1 MAQEQLQ
8 LIITAD
14 NKDAL
19 KAIEDLAKS
28 TEGLKYKFQQS
39 KGATDQATQ
48 ALVNLSRVAQD
59 APYGFMGIANNLNPL
74 LESFQRL
81 SSSAKDAGT
90 SLGKELRNAL
100 MGPAGVGLA
109 LGVVSSLVVKFGDD
123 IAKFVTDALNGK
135 DALKEYKTALE
146 GIGSGFT
153 SAVEK
158 SDKVKNAFEQYHRGI
173 MTGTEALRIYNK
185 QLGDNL
191 GIKKDINDAEET
203 YKNKSAAYVEASL
216 QRALAD
222 AASKKAA
229 EELLKQ
235 RLMAENPDQFKKATD
250 VFVPGMGLA
259 TSETQKAAQANRQK
273 QAVAEQET
281 IIARYRKIAYDASA
295 VAALYE
301 KGFDFSLDPDKTK
314 TKQDKQPLEKYG
326 LELAAIKKRAELL
339 KEIGQ
344 PILQTNTEDLAKA
357 DKKRLADIKTFGDY
371 KMSGDFGKSLEGK
384 TSQFFEEENKK
395 NEIIKTR
402 TALLKEQQEAY
413 FNMADTISNYATNSI
428 MGLFDAMERGVDIG
442 EALGNMFMDLA
453 KQIAAAAIKAAI
465 FQAIISLLPGGA
477 AAEGVAKSTGG
488 FWGTF
493 KGLLGLADG
502 GIVTKPTL
510 AMVGEGSQSEA
521 VMPLSKLGSMMQ
533 STFNAGAMASNVNGG
548 GGNFVLRGNDL
559 VLALNRS
566 NYSLNLRRGV

>member
-14 NKDAL
+14 NKEAL

-28 TEGLKYKFQQS
+28 TDGLKYKFQQS

-48 ALVNLSRVAQD
+48 ALTNLSRVAQD

-74 LESFQRL
+74 IESFQRL
-81 SSSAKDAGT
+81 SATSKETGT
-90 SLGKELRNAL
+90 SLGKELKNAL
-100 MGPAGVGLA
+100 VGPAGIGLA
-109 LGVVSSLVVKFGDD
+109 VGVVSSLIVKFGDD
-123 IAKFVTDALNGK
+123 IAKFVSEAINGA

-158 SDKVKNAFEQYHRGI
+158 NDKVKIALEQYHSGI
-173 MTGTEALRIYNK
+173 ITGTEALRIYNK
-185 QLGDNL
+185 QLGENL
-191 GIKKDINDAEET
+191 GVKNDINDAEET

-222 AASKKAA
+222 SASKKAA

-235 RLMAENPDQFKKATD
+235 RLMAENPDQFKKQTD
-250 VFVPGMGLA
+250 FFVPGMGLA
-259 TSETQKAAQANRQK
+259 TQETQKAAQSNRQK
-273 QAVAEQET
+273 EAIANQEN
-281 IIARYRKIAYDASA
+281 IINQYRKIAYDASS
-295 VAALYE
+295 VAELYE
-301 KGFDFSLDPDKTK
+301 KGFGILLDPEKGKKGSTSAAN
-314 TKQDKQPLEKYG
+314 EKYG
-326 LELAAIKKRAELL
+326 LELAAIKKRADLL
-339 KEIGQ
+339 KEIGK
-344 PILQTNTEDLAKA
+344 PILQENAEDLAKA
-357 DKKRLADIKTFGDY
+357 DKQRRADIKVFGDA
-371 KMSGDFGKSLEGK
+371 KTSGDFEKSLDGK
-384 TSQFFEEENKK
+384 TSKFFEDENQK
-395 NEIIKTR
+395 NEIIMTR

-428 MGLFDAMERGVDIG
+428 MGLFDAMEKGVSIG
-442 EALGNMFMDLA
+442 EALGNMFLDLA

-465 FQAIISLLPGGA
+465 FQTVLSLLPGGA
-477 AAEGVAKSTGG
+477 AVQGVQSATGG

-493 KGLLGLADG
+493 KGLLGLAEG
-502 GIVTKPTL
+502 GVVSKPTL
-510 AMVGEGSQSEA
+510 AMVGEGNEKEA

-533 STFNAGAMASNVNGG
+533 STFNAGAMNGNSVAG

-559 VLALNRS
+559 VLALQRS
-566 NYSLNLRRGV
+566 NYSLNLRRGA

>member
-48 ALVNLSRVAQD
+48 ALTNLSRVAQD

-81 SSSAKDAGT
+81 NATAKETGT
-90 SLGKELRNAL
+90 SLGKELKNAL
-100 MGPAGVGLA
+100 VGPAGIGLA
-109 LGVVSSLVVKFGDD
+109 LGVVSSLIVKFGDD
-123 IAKFVTDALNGK
+123 IADFISKSINGK

-146 GIGSGFT
+146 GIGNGFT

-158 SDKVKNAFEQYHRGI
+158 SDKVANAFEQYHRGI
-173 MTGTEALRIYNK
+173 ITGTEALRIYNK
-185 QLGDNL
+185 QLGENL
-191 GIKKDINDAEET
+191 GVKENINEAEET

-235 RLMAENPDQFKKATD
+235 RLMAENPDQFKKQTD
-250 VFVPGMGLA
+250 FFVPGMGLA
-259 TSETQKAAQANRQK
+259 TQETQKNVQANRQK
-273 QAVAEQET
+273 QAIAEQED
-281 IIARYRKIAYDASA
+281 IIKKYREIAYNASS
-295 VAALYE
+295 VAELYE
-301 KGFDFSLDPDKTK
+301 KGFGLLLDPEKGKKT
-314 TKQDKQPLEKYG
+314 TTSTPTEKYG
-326 LELAAIKKRAELL
+326 LELAAIKKRADLL
-339 KEIGQ
+339 KELGK
-344 PILQTNTEDLAKA
+344 PILQDNTEDLARK
-357 DKKRLADIKTFGDY
+357 DKKRLADIKVFGDA

-465 FQAIISLLPGGA
+465 FQTILALLPGGA
-477 AAEGVAKSTGG
+477 AVSGAQSASGG

-493 KGLLGLADG
+493 KGLLGLAEG
-502 GIVTKPTL
+502 GVVSKPTL
-510 AMVGEGSQSEA
+510 AMIGEGNEKEA
-521 VMPLSKLGSMMQ
+521 VMPLSKLGTMMQ
-533 STFNAGAMASNVNGG
+533 TTFNAGAMSGNGMSS

-559 VLALNRS
+559 VLALQRS
-566 NYSLNLRRGV
+566 NYSLNLRRGA